1 MAVRKTYLAVIGTA
15 LLLGG
20 CSFSSEALWPTLAG
34 DAETTQENV
43 VAAQPIGADATTSY
57 DVAASTAP
65 LTGCFS
71 DRNLCRFQGREHAA
85 GTQPS

>member
-65 LTGCFS
+65 LTGVSQTGTFVGS
-71 DRNLCRFQGREHAA
+71 KVENHAA